1 MTTENSKQEHLG
13 KYSRDFAVFLPAIS
27 NFYNT
32 FISKQRVTKGEHIP
46 AERIPESF
54 DRGVE
59 GLNFINPDEG
69 YFTYPTALYS
79 AGHACLDM
87 DKVNDRDSM
96 CVNRDREFS
105 TIVGDSGGYQLGK
118 GVIKFDWKDFE
129 GNKANEVR
137 SNILNWL
144 ELTSDWAMTLD
155 VPTWAADDLN
165 SPKTGLTSFQD
176 TLDGTIYNNKFFQ
189 KNRLGQTKFLNVLQ
203 GDDWETAQI
212 WYDQVKDFEFEGW
225 AMGGINMCDMEVM
238 LKRLIIMRD
247 EKKLDG
253 KDWMHVLGTS
263 QLDWACFL
271 TQVQRQVRKHIN
283 PNFTI
288 SFDSASAFLSTANG
302 LVYTQN
308 TFTPSRFS
316 FIMDKAPDD
325 KRLKG
330 SEIQFPFD
338 SGIGRRL
345 KMKDVCWYGEGDLN
359 KNNKEGKTSWD
370 SFSYVLMMAH
380 NVYNQIRAV
389 QTANDLNDIEM
400 LKHKPQVGHW
410 RKTKGSDNTDE
421 FSEFVPRN
429 ILYFNTLVE
438 EVFSSEKPM
447 DVINNASSFLAD
459 IRGTRWQRATGGGK
473 GKNNFSSLFEG
484 G

>member
-1 MTTENSKQEHLG
+1 MTEIKGQEHLG
-13 KYSRDFAVFLPAIS
+13 ELSRDFAVFLPAIS
-27 NFYNT
+27 NFFNT
-32 FISKQRVTKGEHIP
+32 FISKQRVTKGTHIP
-46 AERIPESF
+46 QERIPKGL

-87 DKVNDRDSM
+87 DKVADRDSM
-96 CVNRDREFS
+96 CVDRDRKFS

-129 GNKANEVR
+129 GNKANAVR

-155 VPTWAADDLN
+155 DPSWAADDLN
-165 SPKTGLTSFQD
+165 SPKTGLNSFQD
-176 TLDGTIYNNKFFQ
+176 CLDGTIYNNNFFQ

-225 AMGGINMCDMEVM
+225 GMGGINMCDMEVL

-253 KDWMHVLGTS
+253 KDWMHILGTS
-263 QLDWACFL
+263 QLDWACYL

-283 PNFTI
+283 ENFTI

-308 TFTPSRFS
+308 VFTPQRFS

-325 KRLKG
+325 KKLKG
-330 SEIQFPFD
+330 SNIQFPFP
-338 SGIGRRL
+338 SQIGNRL
-345 KMKDVCWYGEGDLN
+345 KMGDVCWYGEGDLN

-370 SFSYVLMMAH
+370 SFSYCLMMAH

-389 QTANDLNDIEM
+389 QTANDLNDIER
-400 LKHKPQVGHW
+400 LKYQPQVGHW

-421 FSEFVPRN
+421 FSEYVPRN
-429 ILYFNTLVE
+429 ILYFNTLAE
-438 EVFSSEKPM
+438 EVFTSEKPM
-447 DVINNASSFLAD
+447 EVINNASSFLAD

>member
-1 MTTENSKQEHLG
+1 MTDKNKRQEHLG
-13 KYSRDFAVFLPAIS
+13 DLSRDFAVFLPAIS

-46 AERIPESF
+46 LDRIPKGF
-54 DRGVE
+54 DSGVE
-59 GLNFINPDEG
+59 GLNFINPEEG

-96 CVNRDREFS
+96 CVNRDRKFS
-105 TIVGDSGGYQLGK
+105 TIVGDSGGYQIGK

-129 GNKANEVR
+129 GNKANAVR

-155 VPTWAADDLN
+155 VPSWAADDLN
-165 SPKTGLTSFQD
+165 SPKTGLNSFQD

-212 WYDQVKDFEFEGW
+212 WYDQVKNFEFEGW

-238 LKRLIIMRD
+238 LRRLIIMRD
-247 EKKLDG
+247 EKKLEG

-283 PNFTI
+283 NNFTM

-302 LVYTQN
+302 LVYTHN
-308 TFTPSRFS
+308 LFTPKRWSY
-316 FIMDKAPDD
+316 IMEKAPDD
-325 KRLKG
+325 KKMKG
-330 SEIQFPFD
+330 LDIPFPFK
-338 SGIGRRL
+338 SAIGERL

-359 KNNKEGKTSWD
+359 KNGKEGATAWD
-370 SFSYVLMMAH
+370 SFSYCLMMGH
-380 NVYNQIRAV
+380 NVYNHIRAV
-389 QTANDLNDIEM
+389 QIANDMNDIEM
-400 LKHKPQVGHW
+400 IKHQPDVKHW
-410 RKTKGSDNTDE
+410 RKTKNSDTTDE
-421 FSEFVPRN
+421 FSDFVPRN

-438 EVFSSEKPM
+438 QVFTSEKPM
-447 DVINNASSFLAD
+447 EVINNASGFLAD
-459 IRGTRWQRATGGGK
+459 IRGTRWARATGGGK
-473 GKNNFSSLFEG
+473 GKNNFSSLFE
-484 G
+484 

>member
-1 MTTENSKQEHLG
+1 MTEQNKRQEHLG
-13 KYSRDFAVFLPAIS
+13 EHSRDFAVFLPAIS
-27 NFYNT
+27 GFYANYV
-32 FISKQRVTKGEHIP
+32 SKQRLNENYVEKT
-46 AERIPESF
+46 RIPNGF
-54 DRGVE
+54 DRGIE
-59 GLNFINPDEG
+59 GLNFLNPQEG

-79 AGHACLDM
+79 AGHACLNI
-87 DKVNDRDSM
+87 DKAPEQDSM
-96 CVNRDREFS
+96 CINRDRKFS
-105 TIVGDSGGYQLGK
+105 TIVGDSGGYQIGK

-129 GNKANEVR
+129 GNKANKVR
-137 SNILNWL
+137 SDILNWL
-144 ELTSDWAMTLD
+144 ELTADWSMTLD

-165 SPKTGLTSFQD
+165 SQKTGLKSFQD

-212 WYDQVKDFEFEGW
+212 WYDKVKDFEFEGW

-247 EKKLDG
+247 EKKLEG

-271 TQVQRQVRKHIN
+271 TQVQRQVRKLIN

-302 LVYTQN
+302 LVYTHN
-308 TFTPSRFS
+308 LFTPKRWSY
-316 FIMDKAPDD
+316 IMEKAPDD

-330 SEIQFPFD
+330 SNILFPFK
-338 SGIGRRL
+338 SAIGDRL
-345 KMKDVCWYGEGDLN
+345 TMGDVCWYGEGDLN
-359 KNNKEGKTSWD
+359 KIGKEGKTSWD
-370 SFSYVLMMAH
+370 SFSYALMMGH
-380 NVYNQIRAV
+380 NVYNHIRAV
-389 QTANDLNDIEM
+389 QIANDLNDIEM
-400 LKHKPQVGHW
+400 IKHQPQITHW
-410 RKTKGSDNTDE
+410 RKTAQSDTTDE
-421 FSEFVPRN
+421 MSNFVPRN

-438 EVFSSEKPM
+438 KVFTSQQPM
-447 DVINNASSFLAD
+447 DVINSAKAFLAD

-473 GKNNFSSLFEG
+473 GKNNFSSLFE
-484 G
+484 

>member
-271 TQVQRQVRKHIN
+271 TQVQRQVRKNIN

-400 LKHKPQVGHW
+400 LKHKPLVGHW

>member
-1 MTTENSKQEHLG
+1 MTEQNSTQEHLG
-13 KYSRDFAVFLPAIS
+13 EKSRDFAVFLPAIS
-27 NFYNT
+27 NFFNT
-32 FISKQRVTKGEHIP
+32 FISKQRVTKGAHIP
-46 AERIPESF
+46 VERIPAGF

-59 GLNFINPDEG
+59 GLNFINPEEG

-87 DKVNDRDSM
+87 EKVADRDSM
-96 CVNRDREFS
+96 CVNRDRKFS

-129 GNKANEVR
+129 GTKANAVR

-144 ELTSDWAMTLD
+144 ELTSDWSMTLD

-165 SPKTGLTSFQD
+165 SPKTGLHSFQD
-176 TLDGTIYNNKFFQ
+176 CLDGTIYNNKFFQ

-212 WYDQVKDFEFEGW
+212 WYDNVKDFEFEGW

-283 PNFTI
+283 EKFTI

-325 KRLKG
+325 KSLKG
-330 SEIQFPFD
+330 SDIQFPFD
-338 SGIGRRL
+338 SAIGRRL
-345 KMKDVCWYGEGDLN
+345 KMKDVCWYGAGDLN
-359 KNNKEGKTSWD
+359 KN
-370 SFSYVLMMAH
+370 
-380 NVYNQIRAV
+380 
-389 QTANDLNDIEM
+389 
-400 LKHKPQVGHW
+400 
-410 RKTKGSDNTDE
+410 
-421 FSEFVPRN
+421 
-429 ILYFNTLVE
+429 
-438 EVFSSEKPM
+438 
-447 DVINNASSFLAD
+447 
-459 IRGTRWQRATGGGK
+459 
-473 GKNNFSSLFEG
+473 
-484 G
+484 

>member
-1 MTTENSKQEHLG
+1 MTNKRQEHLG
-13 KYSRDFAVFLPAIS
+13 ALSRDFAVFLPAIS

-32 FISKQRVTKGEHIP
+32 FISKQRVTEGAHIP
-46 AERIPESF
+46 LERIPQGF
-54 DRGVE
+54 DSGVE
-59 GLNFINPDEG
+59 GLNFLNPEQG

-87 DKVNDRDSM
+87 EKVNDRDSM
-96 CVNRDREFS
+96 VVNRDRNFS
-105 TIVGDSGGYQLGK
+105 TIVGDSGGYQIGR
-118 GVIKFDWKDFE
+118 GVIQFDWKDFE
-129 GNKANEVR
+129 GNKANKVR
-137 SNILNWL
+137 SDILNWL

-165 SPKTGLTSFQD
+165 SPKTGLTSFKD
-176 TLDGTIYNNKFFQ
+176 TLDGTLYNNRFFQ
-189 KNRLGQTKFLNVLQ
+189 KNRLGQTKLLNVLQ

-212 WYDQVKDFEFEGW
+212 WYDAVKDFEFEGW

-253 KDWMHVLGTS
+253 KNWMHVLGTS
-263 QLDWACFL
+263 QLDWACYL
-271 TQVQRQVRKHIN
+271 TQIQRQVRKHIN
-283 PNFTI
+283 PEFTI

-308 TFTPSRFS
+308 MFTPSRWS

-330 SEIQFPFD
+330 SKIPFPFQ
-338 SGIGRRL
+338 SAIGNRL
-345 KMKDVCWYGEGDLN
+345 NMGDICYYGEGDLN
-359 KNNKEGKTSWD
+359 KNGKEGATAWD
-370 SFSYVLMMAH
+370 SFSYCLMMGH

-389 QTANDLNDIEM
+389 QVANDMNDIESVVHRPEV
-400 LKHKPQVGHW
+400 KHW
-410 RKTKGSDNTDE
+410 RKTKTSDTTDE
-421 FSEFVPRN
+421 HSTYVPRN

-438 EVFSSEKPM
+438 EVFTSENPM
-447 DVINNASSFLAD
+447 EVINGAKSYLTD
-459 IRGTRWQRATGGGK
+459 IRGTRWARATGGGK
-473 GKNNFSSLFEG
+473 GKNNFSSLFE
-484 G
+484 

>member
-1 MTTENSKQEHLG
+1 MTDKNKRQEHLG
-13 KYSRDFAVFLPAIS
+13 DLSRDFAVFLPAIS

-32 FISKQRVTKGEHIP
+32 FISKQRITKGEHIP
-46 AERIPESF
+46 LDRIPKGF
-54 DRGVE
+54 DSGVE

-96 CVNRDREFS
+96 CVNRDRKFS
-105 TIVGDSGGYQLGK
+105 TIVGDSGGYQIGK

-129 GNKANEVR
+129 GNKANAVR

-155 VPTWAADDLN
+155 VPSWAADDLN
-165 SPKTGLTSFQD
+165 SPKTGLNSFQD

-212 WYDQVKDFEFEGW
+212 WYDQVKNFEFEGW

-238 LKRLIIMRD
+238 LRRLIIMRD
-247 EKKLDG
+247 EKKLEG

-283 PNFTI
+283 NNFTI

-302 LVYTQN
+302 LVYTHN
-308 TFTPSRFS
+308 LFTPKRWSY
-316 FIMDKAPDD
+316 IMEKAPDD
-325 KRLKG
+325 KKLKG
-330 SEIQFPFD
+330 STIPFPFK
-338 SGIGRRL
+338 SAIGDRL
-345 KMKDVCWYGEGDLN
+345 TMGDVCAYGEGDLN
-359 KNNKEGKTSWD
+359 KNNKEGKTAWD
-370 SFSYVLMMAH
+370 SFSYCLMMAH
-380 NVYNQIRAV
+380 NVYNHIRAV
-389 QTANDLNDIEM
+389 QIANDMNDIEM
-400 LKHKPQVGHW
+400 VKHKPDVKHW
-410 RKTKGSDNTDE
+410 RKTKDSDTTDE
-421 FSEFVPRN
+421 FSDFVPRN

-438 EVFSSEKPM
+438 QVFTSEKPM
-447 DVINNASSFLAD
+447 EVINNASGFLAD
-459 IRGTRWQRATGGGK
+459 IRGTRWARATGGGK
-473 GKNNFSSLFEG
+473 GKNNFSSLFE
-484 G
+484 

>member
-1 MTTENSKQEHLG
+1 MTEIKRQEHLG
-13 KYSRDFAVFLPAIS
+13 ELSRDFAVFLPAIS
-27 NFYNT
+27 NFFNT
-32 FISKQRVTKGEHIP
+32 FISKQRVTKGAHIP
-46 AERIPESF
+46 AERIPKGL

-87 DKVNDRDSM
+87 EKVADRDSM
-96 CVNRDREFS
+96 CVDRDRKFS

-129 GNKANEVR
+129 GTKANAVR

-165 SPKTGLTSFQD
+165 SPKTGLNSFQD

-263 QLDWACFL
+263 QLDWACYL

-283 PNFTI
+283 PNFTV

-308 TFTPSRFS
+308 VFTPQRFS

-325 KRLKG
+325 KKLKG
-330 SEIQFPFD
+330 SDIQFPFA
-338 SGIGRRL
+338 SQIGNRL
-345 KMKDVCWYGEGDLN
+345 KMGDVCWYGEGDLN

-370 SFSYVLMMAH
+370 SFSYCLMMAH

-389 QTANDLNDIEM
+389 QTANDLNDIES
-400 LKHKPQVGHW
+400 LKYQPKVGHW

-421 FSEFVPRN
+421 FSEYVPRN
-429 ILYFNTLVE
+429 ILYFNTLAE
-438 EVFSSEKPM
+438 EVFTSEKPM
-447 DVINNASSFLAD
+447 DVINNASSYLAD

-473 GKNNFSSLFEG
+473 GKNNFSSLFE
-484 G
+484 

>member
-1 MTTENSKQEHLG
+1 MADKNKRQEHLG
-13 KYSRDFAVFLPAIS
+13 QYNRDFAVFLPAIS

-32 FISKQRVTKGEHIP
+32 FISRQRVTKGQHIP
-46 AERIPESF
+46 AERIPKGLDS
-54 DRGVE
+54 GVE

-87 DKVNDRDSM
+87 EKTPDRDSM
-96 CVNRDREFS
+96 CVNRDRKFS
-105 TIVGDSGGYQLGK
+105 TIVGDSGGYQIGK

-129 GNKANEVR
+129 GNKANKVR
-137 SNILNWL
+137 SDILNWL

-165 SPKTGLTSFQD
+165 SPKTGLKSFQD

-189 KNRLGQTKFLNVLQ
+189 KNRLGQTKLLNVLQ

-212 WYDQVKDFEFEGW
+212 WYDKVKDFEFEGW

-238 LKRLIIMRD
+238 LRRLIIMRD

-283 PNFTI
+283 DKFTI

-302 LVYTQN
+302 LVYTHN
-308 TFTPSRFS
+308 LFTPKRWSY
-316 FIMDKAPDD
+316 IMEKAPDD
-325 KRLKG
+325 KKLKG
-330 SEIQFPFD
+330 STIPFPFK
-338 SGIGRRL
+338 SAIGDRL
-345 KMKDVCWYGEGDLN
+345 TMGDVCAYGQGDLN

-370 SFSYVLMMAH
+370 SFSYCLMMAH
-380 NVYNQIRAV
+380 NVYNHIRAV
-389 QTANDLNDIEM
+389 QIANDMNDIEM
-400 LKHKPQVGHW
+400 IKHQPDVKHW
-410 RKTKGSDNTDE
+410 RKTKDSDSTDE
-421 FSEFVPRN
+421 FSDFVPRN

-438 EVFSSEKPM
+438 QVFTSERPM
-447 DVINNASSFLAD
+447 ELIDRASGFLAD
-459 IRGTRWQRATGGGK
+459 IRGTRWARATGGGK
-473 GKNNFSSLFEG
+473 GKNNFSSLFE
-484 G
+484 

>member
-1 MTTENSKQEHLG
+1 MTDNRQEHLG
-13 KYSRDFAVFLPAIS
+13 DKSRDFAVFLPAIS

-32 FISKQRVTKGEHIP
+32 FISKQRVTGGTHIP
-46 AERIPESF
+46 AERIPKGF
-54 DRGVE
+54 DNGVE
-59 GLNFINPDEG
+59 GLNFLNPEKG
-69 YFTYPTALYS
+69 MYTYPTALYS
-79 AGHACLDM
+79 AGHACLNM
-87 DKVNDRDSM
+87 EQVNDRDSM
-96 CVNRDREFS
+96 VVNRDRKFS
-105 TIVGDSGGYQLGK
+105 TIVGDSGGYQIGR

-129 GNKANEVR
+129 GNKANKVR
-137 SNILNWL
+137 SDILNWL

-165 SPKTGLTSFQD
+165 SPKTGLTSFKD

-189 KNRLGQTKFLNVLQ
+189 KNRLGQTKLLNVLQ

-212 WYDQVKDFEFEGW
+212 WYDAVKDFEFEGW

-247 EKKLDG
+247 EKKLEG

-263 QLDWACFL
+263 QLDWACYL
-271 TQVQRQVRKHIN
+271 TGVQRQVREHIN

-308 TFTPSRFS
+308 MFTPSRWS

-325 KRLKG
+325 KKLKG
-330 SEIQFPFD
+330 SNIPFPFQ
-338 SGIGRRL
+338 SAIGDRL
-345 KMKDVCWYGEGDLN
+345 KIGDVCWYGEGDMN
-359 KNNKEGKTSWD
+359 KNNKEGKTAWD
-370 SFSYVLMMAH
+370 SFSYCLMMAH

-389 QTANDLNDIEM
+389 QVANDFNDIERVV
-400 LKHKPQVGHW
+400 HKPDVKHW
-410 RKTKGSDNTDE
+410 RKTKASDTTDE
-421 FSEFVPRN
+421 HSTYVPRN

-438 EVFSSEKPM
+438 QVFTSEKPM
-447 DVINNASSFLAD
+447 EVIANASSFLAD
-459 IRGTRWQRATGGGK
+459 IRGTRWARATGGGK
-473 GKNNFSSLFEG
+473 GTNNFSSLFE
-484 G
+484 

>member
-1 MTTENSKQEHLG
+1 MDSRQEDLG
-13 KYSRDFAVFLPAIS
+13 RYSRDYAVFLPAIS

-46 AERIPESF
+46 ADRIPSTF
-54 DRGVE
+54 HNGVE
-59 GLNFINPDEG
+59 GLNFINPDQG

-79 AGHACLDM
+79 AGHACL
-87 DKVNDRDSM
+87 NLEQTADRDSM
-96 CVNRDREFS
+96 CVNRDRKFS

-129 GNKANEVR
+129 GNKANKVR
-137 SNILNWL
+137 SDILNWL

-165 SPKTGLTSFQD
+165 SPKTGLNSFQD

-212 WYDQVKDFEFEGW
+212 WYDAVKDFEFEGW

-271 TQVQRQVRKHIN
+271 TQIQRQVRKHIN
-283 PNFTI
+283 ENFTI

-302 LVYTQN
+302 LVYTHN
-308 TFTPSRFS
+308 LFTPKRWSY
-316 FIMDKAPDD
+316 IMEKAPDD
-325 KRLKG
+325 KRLKN
-330 SEIQFPFD
+330 STIPFPFP
-338 SGIGRRL
+338 SAIGDKL
-345 KMKDVCWYGEGDLN
+345 KMGDICWYGEGDLN
-359 KNNKEGKTSWD
+359 KNNKQGKTSWD

-380 NVYNQIRAV
+380 NVYNHIRAV

-400 LKHKPQVGHW
+400 LKHQPDVNHW
-410 RKTKGSDNTDE
+410 RKTKGDDNTDE
-421 FSEFVPRN
+421 MSDYVPRN
-429 ILYFNTLVE
+429 ILYFNSFVE
-438 EVFSSEKPM
+438 QVFTSEKPM
-447 DVINNASSFLAD
+447 ELISSARSYLAD
-459 IRGTRWQRATGGGK
+459 IRGTRWARATGGGK

-484 G
+484 A

>member
-1 MTTENSKQEHLG
+1 MTDNRQEHLG
-13 KYSRDFAVFLPAIS
+13 DKSRDFAVFLPAIS

-32 FISKQRVTKGEHIP
+32 FISKQRVTGGTHIP
-46 AERIPESF
+46 AERIPKGF
-54 DRGVE
+54 DNGVE
-59 GLNFINPDEG
+59 GLNFLNPEKG
-69 YFTYPTALYS
+69 MFTYPTALYS

-87 DKVNDRDSM
+87 EQVNDRDSM
-96 CVNRDREFS
+96 CVNRDRKFS
-105 TIVGDSGGYQLGK
+105 TIVGDSGGYQIGR

-129 GNKANEVR
+129 GNKANKVR
-137 SNILNWL
+137 SDILNWL

-189 KNRLGQTKFLNVLQ
+189 KNRLGQTKLLNVLQ

-212 WYDQVKDFEFEGW
+212 WYDAVKDFEFEGW

-247 EKKLDG
+247 EKKLEG

-263 QLDWACFL
+263 QLDWACYL
-271 TQVQRQVRKHIN
+271 TGVQRQVREHIN

-308 TFTPSRFS
+308 MFTPSRWS

-325 KRLKG
+325 KKLKG
-330 SEIQFPFD
+330 SNIPFPFQ
-338 SGIGRRL
+338 SAIGDRL
-345 KMKDVCWYGEGDLN
+345 TMGDVCWYGEGDLN
-359 KNNKEGKTSWD
+359 KNNKEGKTAWD
-370 SFSYVLMMAH
+370 SFSYCLMMAH

-389 QTANDLNDIEM
+389 QVANDFNDIERVV
-400 LKHKPQVGHW
+400 HKPDVKHW
-410 RKTKGSDNTDE
+410 RKTKTSDTTDE
-421 FSEFVPRN
+421 HSTFVPRN

-438 EVFSSEKPM
+438 QVFTSEKPM
-447 DVINNASSFLAD
+447 QVIANASSFLAD
-459 IRGTRWQRATGGGK
+459 IRGTRWARATGGGK
-473 GKNNFSSLFEG
+473 GTNNFSSLFE
-484 G
+484 

>member
-1 MTTENSKQEHLG
+1 MTEIKRQEHLG
-13 KYSRDFAVFLPAIS
+13 DLSRDFAVFLPAIS
-27 NFYNT
+27 NFFNT
-32 FISKQRVTKGEHIP
+32 FISKQRVTKGTHIP
-46 AERIPESF
+46 TERIPKGF
-54 DRGVE
+54 DNGVE
-59 GLNFINPDEG
+59 GLNFINPDKG
-69 YFTYPTALYS
+69 MFTYPTALYS

-87 DKVNDRDSM
+87 EKVADRDSM
-96 CVNRDREFS
+96 CVDRDRKFS

-129 GNKANEVR
+129 GNKANAVR

-155 VPTWAADDLN
+155 VPSWAADDLN

-176 TLDGTIYNNKFFQ
+176 CLDGTIYNNKFFQ

-225 AMGGINMCDMEVM
+225 AMGGINMCDMEVL

-263 QLDWACFL
+263 QLDWACYL

-283 PNFTI
+283 PNFTV

-308 TFTPSRFS
+308 VFTPQRFS

-325 KRLKG
+325 KKLKG
-330 SEIQFPFD
+330 SNIQFPFP
-338 SGIGRRL
+338 SQIGNRL
-345 KMKDVCWYGEGDLN
+345 KMGDVCWYGEGDLN

-370 SFSYVLMMAH
+370 SFSYCLMMAH

-389 QTANDLNDIEM
+389 QTANDLNDIEK
-400 LKHKPQVGHW
+400 LKYQPKVGHW

-421 FSEFVPRN
+421 FSEYVPRN

-438 EVFSSEKPM
+438 EVFTSENPMEVISS
-447 DVINNASSFLAD
+447 ASSYLAD

>member
-1 MTTENSKQEHLG
+1 MTENKRQEHLG
-13 KYSRDFAVFLPAIS
+13 KFSRDYAVFLPAIS

-32 FISKQRVTKGEHIP
+32 FISKQRVSEGTHIP
-46 AERIPESF
+46 KERIPAGF

-59 GLNFINPDEG
+59 GLNFINPEEG

-87 DKVNDRDSM
+87 EKVADRDSM
-96 CVNRDREFS
+96 CVNRDRKFS

-118 GVIKFDWKDFE
+118 GIIKFDWKDFE
-129 GNKANEVR
+129 GNKANAVR

-144 ELTSDWAMTLD
+144 ELTADWSMTLD
-155 VPTWAADDLN
+155 VPSWAADDLN
-165 SPKTGLTSFQD
+165 SPKTGLTSFKD
-176 TLDGTIYNNKFFQ
+176 CLDGTVYNNKFFQ

-203 GDDWETAQI
+203 GDDWESACT
-212 WYDQVKDFEFEGW
+212 WYDAVKDSEFEGW

-283 PNFTI
+283 ENFTI

-302 LVYTQN
+302 LVYTHN
-308 TFTPSRFS
+308 LFTPKRWSY
-316 FIMDKAPDD
+316 IMEKAPDD

-330 SEIQFPFD
+330 SDIPFPFK
-338 SGIGRRL
+338 SAIGERL
-345 KMKDVCWYGEGDLN
+345 EMKDICWYGEGDLN

-370 SFSYVLMMAH
+370 SFSYTLMMAH
-380 NVYNQIRAV
+380 NVYNHIRAV
-389 QTANDLNDIEM
+389 QIANDMNDIEK
-400 LKHKPQVGHW
+400 LKHQPDPRAWMKV
-410 RKTKGSDNTDE
+410 KNADNTDE
-421 FSEFVPRN
+421 PSEFVPRN

-438 EVFSSEKPM
+438 QVFTSETPMEVIS
-447 DVINNASSFLAD
+447 NARAFLAD

-473 GKNNFSSLFEG
+473 GKNNFGSLFEG

>member
-1 MTTENSKQEHLG
+1 MTEIKGREHLG
-13 KYSRDFAVFLPAIS
+13 ELSRDFAVFLPAIS
-27 NFYNT
+27 NFFNT
-32 FISKQRVTKGEHIP
+32 FISKQRVTKGTHIP
-46 AERIPESF
+46 AERVPKGL

-87 DKVNDRDSM
+87 DKVADRDSM
-96 CVNRDREFS
+96 CVDRDRKFS

-129 GNKANEVR
+129 GNKANAVR

-155 VPTWAADDLN
+155 VPSWAADDLN
-165 SPKTGLTSFQD
+165 SPKTGLNSFQD
-176 TLDGTIYNNKFFQ
+176 CLDGTIYNNKFFQ

-225 AMGGINMCDMEVM
+225 GMGGINMCDMEVL

-253 KDWMHVLGTS
+253 KDWMHILGTS
-263 QLDWACFL
+263 QLDWACYL

-283 PNFTI
+283 PNFTV

-308 TFTPSRFS
+308 VFTPQRFS

-325 KRLKG
+325 KKLKG
-330 SEIQFPFD
+330 SNIQFPFP
-338 SGIGRRL
+338 SQIGNRL
-345 KMKDVCWYGEGDLN
+345 KMGDVCWYGEGDLN

-370 SFSYVLMMAH
+370 SFSYCLMMAH

-389 QTANDLNDIEM
+389 QTANDLNDIER
-400 LKHKPQVGHW
+400 LKYQPQVGHW

-421 FSEFVPRN
+421 FSEYVPRN
-429 ILYFNTLVE
+429 ILYFNTLAE
-438 EVFSSEKPM
+438 EVFTSEKPM
-447 DVINNASSFLAD
+447 EVISNASSYLAD

-473 GKNNFSSLFEG
+473 GKNNFSSLFE
-484 G
+484 

>member
-1 MTTENSKQEHLG
+1 MTDKRQEHLG
-13 KYSRDFAVFLPAIS
+13 DKSRDFAVFLPAIS

-32 FISKQRVTKGEHIP
+32 FISKQRVTGGTHIP
-46 AERIPESF
+46 AERIPKGF
-54 DRGVE
+54 DNGVE
-59 GLNFINPDEG
+59 GLNFLNPEKG
-69 YFTYPTALYS
+69 MFTYPTALYS

-87 DKVNDRDSM
+87 EQVNDRDSM
-96 CVNRDREFS
+96 CVNRDRKFS
-105 TIVGDSGGYQLGK
+105 TIVGDSGGYQIGR

-129 GNKANEVR
+129 GNKANKVR
-137 SNILNWL
+137 SDILNWL

-165 SPKTGLTSFQD
+165 SPKTGLTSFED

-189 KNRLGQTKFLNVLQ
+189 KNRLGQTKLLNVLQ

-212 WYDQVKDFEFEGW
+212 WYDAVKDFEFEGW

-247 EKKLDG
+247 EKKLEG

-263 QLDWACFL
+263 QLDWACYL
-271 TQVQRQVRKHIN
+271 TGVQRQVREHIN
-283 PNFTI
+283 PNFTM

-308 TFTPSRFS
+308 MFTPSRWS

-325 KRLKG
+325 KKLKG
-330 SEIQFPFD
+330 SNIPFPFQ
-338 SGIGRRL
+338 SAIGDRL
-345 KMKDVCWYGEGDLN
+345 KMGDVCWYGEGDLN
-359 KNNKEGKTSWD
+359 KNNKEGKTAWD
-370 SFSYVLMMAH
+370 SFSYCLMMAH

-389 QTANDLNDIEM
+389 QVANDFNDIERVV
-400 LKHKPQVGHW
+400 HKPDVKHW
-410 RKTKGSDNTDE
+410 RKTKASDTTDE
-421 FSEFVPRN
+421 HSTYVPRN

-438 EVFSSEKPM
+438 QVFTSEKPM
-447 DVINNASSFLAD
+447 EVIANASSFLAD
-459 IRGTRWQRATGGGK
+459 IRGTRWARATGGGK
-473 GKNNFSSLFEG
+473 GTNNFSSLFE
-484 G
+484 

>member
-1 MTTENSKQEHLG
+1 MTEQNSTQEHLG
-13 KYSRDFAVFLPAIS
+13 EKSRDFAVFLPAIS
-27 NFYNT
+27 NFFNT
-32 FISKQRVTKGEHIP
+32 FISKQRVTKGAHIP
-46 AERIPESF
+46 TERIPEGF

-59 GLNFINPDEG
+59 GLNFINPEEG

-87 DKVNDRDSM
+87 EKVADRDSM
-96 CVNRDREFS
+96 CVNRDRKFS

-129 GNKANEVR
+129 GTKANAVR

-144 ELTSDWAMTLD
+144 ELTSDWSMTLD

-165 SPKTGLTSFQD
+165 SPKTGLNSFQD
-176 TLDGTIYNNKFFQ
+176 CLDGTIYNNKFFQ

-212 WYDQVKDFEFEGW
+212 WYDNVKDFEFEGW

-283 PNFTI
+283 EKFTI

-325 KRLKG
+325 KSLKG
-330 SEIQFPFD
+330 SDIQFPFD
-338 SGIGRRL
+338 SAIGRRL
-345 KMKDVCWYGEGDLN
+345 KMKDVCWYGAGDLN

-400 LKHKPQVGHW
+400 LKYQPQVGHW
-410 RKTKGSDNTDE
+410 RKTKGSDTTDE
-421 FSEFVPRN
+421 FSEYVPRN
-429 ILYFNTLVE
+429 ILYFNTLVN
-438 EVFSSEKPM
+438 EVFTSEKPM

>member
-1 MTTENSKQEHLG
+1 MTENKRQEHLG
-13 KYSRDFAVFLPAIS
+13 ELSRDFAVFLPAIS

-32 FISKQRVTKGEHIP
+32 FISKQRVSGGTHIP
-46 AERIPESF
+46 AERIPKGF
-54 DRGVE
+54 DSGVE
-59 GLNFINPDEG
+59 GLNFINPEEG

-87 DKVNDRDSM
+87 NKVADRDSM
-96 CVNRDREFS
+96 CVNRDRKFS

-118 GVIKFDWKDFE
+118 GIIKFDWKDFE

-144 ELTSDWAMTLD
+144 ELTADWSMTLD
-155 VPTWAADDLN
+155 VPSWAADDLN
-165 SPKTGLTSFQD
+165 SPKTGLTSFKD
-176 TLDGTIYNNKFFQ
+176 CLDGTVYNNNFFQ

-212 WYDQVKDFEFEGW
+212 WYDAVKDFEFEGW

-263 QLDWACFL
+263 QLDWACYL

-283 PNFTI
+283 ENFTI

-302 LVYTQN
+302 LVYTHN
-308 TFTPSRFS
+308 LFTPKRWSY
-316 FIMDKAPDD
+316 IMEKAPDD
-325 KRLKG
+325 KKLKG
-330 SEIQFPFD
+330 SDIPFPFK
-338 SGIGRRL
+338 SAIGERL
-345 KMKDVCWYGEGDLN
+345 EMKDICWYGEGDLN

-370 SFSYVLMMAH
+370 SFSYTLMMAH
-380 NVYNQIRAV
+380 NVYNHIRAV
-389 QTANDLNDIEM
+389 QIANDMNDIER
-400 LKHKPQVGHW
+400 LKHQPDPKAWMKV
-410 RKTKGSDNTDE
+410 KNADNTDE
-421 FSEFVPRN
+421 PSEFVPRN

-438 EVFSSEKPM
+438 QVFTSETPMEVIS
-447 DVINNASSFLAD
+447 NARAFLAD

>member
-1 MTTENSKQEHLG
+1 
-13 KYSRDFAVFLPAIS
+13 
-27 NFYNT
+27 
-32 FISKQRVTKGEHIP
+32 
-46 AERIPESF
+46 
-54 DRGVE
+54 
-59 GLNFINPDEG
+59 
-69 YFTYPTALYS
+69 
-79 AGHACLDM
+79 
-87 DKVNDRDSM
+87 M
-96 CVNRDREFS
+96 CVNRDRKFS

-129 GNKANEVR
+129 GNKANKVR
-137 SNILNWL
+137 SDILNWL

-165 SPKTGLTSFQD
+165 SPKTGLNSFQD

-212 WYDQVKDFEFEGW
+212 WYDAVKDFEFEGW

-271 TQVQRQVRKHIN
+271 TQIQRQVRKHIN
-283 PNFTI
+283 ENFTI

-302 LVYTQN
+302 LVYTHN
-308 TFTPSRFS
+308 LFTPKRWSY
-316 FIMDKAPDD
+316 IMEKAPDD
-325 KRLKG
+325 KRLKN
-330 SEIQFPFD
+330 STIPFPFP
-338 SGIGRRL
+338 SAIGDKL
-345 KMKDVCWYGEGDLN
+345 KMGDICWYGEGDLN

-380 NVYNQIRAV
+380 NVYNHIRAV

-400 LKHKPQVGHW
+400 LKHQPDVNHW
-410 RKTKGSDNTDE
+410 RKTKGDDNTDE
-421 FSEFVPRN
+421 MSDYVPRN
-429 ILYFNTLVE
+429 ILYFNSFVE
-438 EVFSSEKPM
+438 QVFTSEKPM
-447 DVINNASSFLAD
+447 ELISSARSYLAD
-459 IRGTRWQRATGGGK
+459 IRGTRWARATGGGK

-484 G
+484 A

>member
-1 MTTENSKQEHLG
+1 MTDRRQEHLG
-13 KYSRDFAVFLPAIS
+13 EYSRDFAVFLPAIS

-32 FISKQRVTKGEHIP
+32 FISKQRVTEGKHIP
-46 AERIPESF
+46 QERIPKGF

-59 GLNFINPDEG
+59 GLNFINPEQG

-87 DKVNDRDSM
+87 EKVADRDSM
-96 CVNRDREFS
+96 CVDRDRKFS

-129 GNKANEVR
+129 GTKANAVR

-165 SPKTGLTSFQD
+165 SPKTGLNSFQD
-176 TLDGTIYNNKFFQ
+176 CLDGTIYNNKFFQ

-212 WYDQVKDFEFEGW
+212 WYDAVKDFEFEGW

-238 LKRLIIMRD
+238 LKRLVIMRD
-247 EKKLDG
+247 EKKLEG

-283 PNFTI
+283 QNFTI

-302 LVYTQN
+302 LVYTHN
-308 TFTPSRFS
+308 LFTPKRWSY
-316 FIMDKAPDD
+316 IMEKAPDD
-325 KRLKG
+325 KKLKG
-330 SEIQFPFD
+330 SKIKFPFP
-338 SGIGRRL
+338 SAIGDRL
-345 KMKDVCWYGEGDLN
+345 NMGDICWYGEGDLN

-370 SFSYVLMMAH
+370 SFSYTLMMAH
-380 NVYNQIRAV
+380 NVYNHIRAV
-389 QTANDLNDIEM
+389 QIANDMNDIEK
-400 LKHKPQVGHW
+400 LKYQPDPKAW
-410 RKTKGSDNTDE
+410 IKIKNADNTDE
-421 FSEFVPRN
+421 PSEFVPRN

-438 EVFSSEKPM
+438 QVFTSEKPM
-447 DVINNASSFLAD
+447 ELINSSKPFLAD

>member
-1 MTTENSKQEHLG
+1 MTDNRQEHLG
-13 KYSRDFAVFLPAIS
+13 DKSRDFAVFLPAIS

-32 FISKQRVTKGEHIP
+32 FISKQRVTGGTHIP
-46 AERIPESF
+46 AERIPKGF
-54 DRGVE
+54 DNGVE
-59 GLNFINPDEG
+59 GLNFLNPEKG
-69 YFTYPTALYS
+69 MFTYPTALYS

-87 DKVNDRDSM
+87 EQVNDRDSM
-96 CVNRDREFS
+96 CVNRDRKFS
-105 TIVGDSGGYQLGK
+105 TIVGDSGGYQIGR

-129 GNKANEVR
+129 GNKANKVR
-137 SNILNWL
+137 SDILNWL

-165 SPKTGLTSFQD
+165 SPKTGLTSFKD

-189 KNRLGQTKFLNVLQ
+189 KNRLGQTKLLNVLQ

-212 WYDQVKDFEFEGW
+212 WYDAVKDFEFEGW

-247 EKKLDG
+247 EKKLEG

-263 QLDWACFL
+263 QLDWACYL
-271 TQVQRQVRKHIN
+271 TGVQRQVREHIN

-308 TFTPSRFS
+308 MFTPSRWS

-325 KRLKG
+325 KKLKG
-330 SEIQFPFD
+330 STIPFPFQ
-338 SGIGRRL
+338 SAIGDRL
-345 KMKDVCWYGEGDLN
+345 KMGDVCWYGEGDMN
-359 KNNKEGKTSWD
+359 KNNKEGKTAWD
-370 SFSYVLMMAH
+370 SFSYCLMMAH

-389 QTANDLNDIEM
+389 QVANDFNDIERVV
-400 LKHKPQVGHW
+400 HKPDVKHW
-410 RKTKGSDNTDE
+410 RKTKASDTTDE
-421 FSEFVPRN
+421 HSTYVPRN

-438 EVFSSEKPM
+438 QVFTSEKPM
-447 DVINNASSFLAD
+447 EVIANASSFLAD
-459 IRGTRWQRATGGGK
+459 IRGTRWARATGGGK
-473 GKNNFSSLFEG
+473 GTNNFSSLFE
-484 G
+484 

>member
-1 MTTENSKQEHLG
+1 MTDNRQEHLG
-13 KYSRDFAVFLPAIS
+13 DKSRDFAVFLPAIS

-32 FISKQRVTKGEHIP
+32 FISKQRVTGGTHIP
-46 AERIPESF
+46 AERIPKGF
-54 DRGVE
+54 DNGVE
-59 GLNFINPDEG
+59 GLNFLNPEKG
-69 YFTYPTALYS
+69 MYTYPTALYS

-87 DKVNDRDSM
+87 EQVNDRDSM
-96 CVNRDREFS
+96 CVNRDRKFS
-105 TIVGDSGGYQLGK
+105 TIVGDSGGYQIGR

-129 GNKANEVR
+129 GNKANKVR
-137 SNILNWL
+137 SDILNWL

-165 SPKTGLTSFQD
+165 SPKTGLTSFKD

-189 KNRLGQTKFLNVLQ
+189 KNRLGQTKLLNVLQ

-212 WYDQVKDFEFEGW
+212 WYDAVKDFEFEGW

-247 EKKLDG
+247 EKKLEG

-263 QLDWACFL
+263 QLDWACYL
-271 TQVQRQVRKHIN
+271 TGVQRQVREHIN
-283 PNFTI
+283 PNFTM

-308 TFTPSRFS
+308 MFTPSRWS

-325 KRLKG
+325 KKLKG
-330 SEIQFPFD
+330 SNIPFPFQ
-338 SGIGRRL
+338 SAIGDRL
-345 KMKDVCWYGEGDLN
+345 KMGDVCWYGEGDLN
-359 KNNKEGKTSWD
+359 KNNKEGKTAWD
-370 SFSYVLMMAH
+370 SFSYCLMMAH

-389 QTANDLNDIEM
+389 QVANDFNDIERVV
-400 LKHKPQVGHW
+400 HKPDVKHW
-410 RKTKGSDNTDE
+410 RKTKASDTTDE
-421 FSEFVPRN
+421 HSTYVPRN

-438 EVFSSEKPM
+438 QVFTSEKPM
-447 DVINNASSFLAD
+447 EVIANASSFLAD
-459 IRGTRWQRATGGGK
+459 IRGTRWARATGGGK
-473 GKNNFSSLFEG
+473 GTNNFSSLFE
-484 G
+484 

>member
-1 MTTENSKQEHLG
+1 MTEQNNRQEHLG
-13 KYSRDFAVFLPAIS
+13 DLSRDFAVFLPAIS

-32 FISKQRVTKGEHIP
+32 FISKQRVSKGTHIP
-46 AERIPESF
+46 AERIPQGFEN
-54 DRGVE
+54 GVE

-69 YFTYPTALYS
+69 MFTYPTALYS

-87 DKVNDRDSM
+87 AKVNDRDHM
-96 CVNRDREFS
+96 FVNRDRKFS
-105 TIVGDSGGYQLGK
+105 TIVGDSGGYQIGK

-129 GNKANEVR
+129 GNKANKVR
-137 SNILNWL
+137 SDILNWL

-176 TLDGTIYNNKFFQ
+176 TLDGTIYNNNFFQ
-189 KNRLGQTKFLNVLQ
+189 KNRLGQTKLLNVLQ
-203 GDDWETAQI
+203 GDDWNTAQI
-212 WYDQVKDFEFEGW
+212 WYDAVKDFEFEGW

-283 PNFTI
+283 DKFTI

-302 LVYTQN
+302 LVYTHN
-308 TFTPSRFS
+308 LFTPKRWSY
-316 FIMDKAPDD
+316 IMEKAPDD

-330 SEIQFPFD
+330 STIPFPFK
-338 SGIGRRL
+338 SAVGERL
-345 KMKDVCWYGEGDLN
+345 SMGDVCWYGDGDLN

-370 SFSYVLMMAH
+370 SFSYCLMMAH
-380 NVYNQIRAV
+380 NVYNHIRAV
-389 QTANDLNDIEM
+389 QIANDMNDIEM
-400 LKHKPQVGHW
+400 IKHKPDISAW
-410 RKTKGSDNTDE
+410 TKTKASDNTGELSD
-421 FSEFVPRN
+421 FVPKN
-429 ILYFNTLVE
+429 ILYFNQFVE
-438 EVFSSEKPM
+438 KVFTSEKPM
-447 DVINNASSFLAD
+447 EYISANKSFLAD
-459 IRGTRWQRATGGGK
+459 IRGTRWQTSTGGGK
-473 GKNNFSSLFEG
+473 GTNNFSSLFE
-484 G
+484 

>member
-1 MTTENSKQEHLG
+1 MTENKRQEHLG
-13 KYSRDFAVFLPAIS
+13 KFSRDYAVFLPAIS

-32 FISKQRVTKGEHIP
+32 FISKQRVSEGTHIP
-46 AERIPESF
+46 KERIPAGF

-87 DKVNDRDSM
+87 NKVADRDSM
-96 CVNRDREFS
+96 CVNRDRKFS

-118 GVIKFDWKDFE
+118 GIIKFDWKDFE

-144 ELTSDWAMTLD
+144 ELTADWSMTLD
-155 VPTWAADDLN
+155 VPSWAADDLN
-165 SPKTGLTSFQD
+165 SPKTGLTSFKD
-176 TLDGTIYNNKFFQ
+176 CLDGTVYNNKFFQ

-203 GDDWETAQI
+203 GDDWESACT
-212 WYDQVKDFEFEGW
+212 WYEAVKDFEFEGW

-271 TQVQRQVRKHIN
+271 TQVQRQVRKNIN
-283 PNFTI
+283 ENFTI

-302 LVYTQN
+302 LVYTHN
-308 TFTPSRFS
+308 LFTPKRWSY
-316 FIMDKAPDD
+316 IMEKAPDD
-325 KRLKG
+325 KKLKG
-330 SEIQFPFD
+330 SDIPFPFK
-338 SGIGRRL
+338 SAIGERL
-345 KMKDVCWYGEGDLN
+345 EMKDICWYGEGDLN

-370 SFSYVLMMAH
+370 SFSYTLMMAH
-380 NVYNQIRAV
+380 NVYNHIRAV
-389 QTANDLNDIEM
+389 QIANDMNDIEK
-400 LKHKPQVGHW
+400 LKHQPDPKAWMKV
-410 RKTKGSDNTDE
+410 KNADNTDE
-421 FSEFVPRN
+421 PSEFVPRN

-438 EVFSSEKPM
+438 QVFTSETPM
-447 DVINNASSFLAD
+447 EIISNARAFLAD

>member
-1 MTTENSKQEHLG
+1 MTEKNNRQEHLG
-13 KYSRDFAVFLPAIS
+13 EYSRDFAVFLPAIS

-32 FISKQRVTKGEHIP
+32 FISKQRVTDGAHIP
-46 AERIPESF
+46 ADRIPKMFEH
-54 DRGVE
+54 GVE
-59 GLNFINPDEG
+59 SLNFINPDKG
-69 YFTYPTALYS
+69 MFTYPTALYS

-87 DKVNDRDSM
+87 EKTADRDSM
-96 CVNRDREFS
+96 CVNRDRKFS
-105 TIVGDSGGYQLGK
+105 TIVGDSGGYQIGK

-129 GNKANEVR
+129 GNKANKVR
-137 SNILNWL
+137 SDILNWL

-165 SPKTGLTSFQD
+165 SPKTGLKSFQD

-212 WYDQVKDFEFEGW
+212 WYDKVKDFEFEGW

-238 LKRLIIMRD
+238 LRRLVIMRD
-247 EKKLDG
+247 DKKLEG

-283 PNFTI
+283 QNFTI

-302 LVYTQN
+302 LVYTHN
-308 TFTPSRFS
+308 LFTPKRWSY
-316 FIMDKAPDD
+316 IMEKAPDD
-325 KRLKG
+325 KKLKG
-330 SEIQFPFD
+330 STIPFPFK
-338 SGIGRRL
+338 SAVGERL
-345 KMKDVCWYGEGDLN
+345 SMGDVCWYGEGDLN

-370 SFSYVLMMAH
+370 SFSYCLMMAH
-380 NVYNQIRAV
+380 NVYNHIRAV
-389 QTANDLNDIEM
+389 QIANDMNDIEM
-400 LKHKPQVGHW
+400 IKHKPDVKHW
-410 RKTKGSDNTDE
+410 RKTKDSDNTDE
-421 FSEFVPRN
+421 FSDFVPRN

-438 EVFSSEKPM
+438 QVFTSEKPM
-447 DVINNASSFLAD
+447 QVIDNATGFLAD
-459 IRGTRWQRATGGGK
+459 IRGTRWARATGGGK
-473 GKNNFSSLFEG
+473 GKNNFSSLFE
-484 G
+484 

>member
-1 MTTENSKQEHLG
+1 MTDNRQEHLG
-13 KYSRDFAVFLPAIS
+13 DKSRDFAVFLPAIS

-32 FISKQRVTKGEHIP
+32 FISKQRVTGGTHIP
-46 AERIPESF
+46 AERIPKGF
-54 DRGVE
+54 DNGVE
-59 GLNFINPDEG
+59 GLNFLNPEKG
-69 YFTYPTALYS
+69 MYTYPTALYS
-79 AGHACLDM
+79 AGHACLNM
-87 DKVNDRDSM
+87 EQVNDRDSM
-96 CVNRDREFS
+96 VVNRDRKFS
-105 TIVGDSGGYQLGK
+105 TIVGDSGGYQIGR

-129 GNKANEVR
+129 GNKANKVR
-137 SNILNWL
+137 SDILNWL

-165 SPKTGLTSFQD
+165 SPKTGLTSFKD

-189 KNRLGQTKFLNVLQ
+189 KNRLGQTKLLNVLQ

-212 WYDQVKDFEFEGW
+212 WYDAVKDFEFEGW

-263 QLDWACFL
+263 QLDWACYL
-271 TQVQRQVRKHIN
+271 TGVQRQVREHIN

-308 TFTPSRFS
+308 MFTPSRWS

-325 KRLKG
+325 KKLKG
-330 SEIQFPFD
+330 SNIPFPFQ
-338 SGIGRRL
+338 SAIGDRL
-345 KMKDVCWYGEGDLN
+345 KMGDVCWYGEGDMN
-359 KNNKEGKTSWD
+359 KNNKEGKTAWD
-370 SFSYVLMMAH
+370 SFSYCLMMAH

-389 QTANDLNDIEM
+389 QVANDFNDIERVV
-400 LKHKPQVGHW
+400 HKPDVKHW
-410 RKTKGSDNTDE
+410 RKTKASDTTDE
-421 FSEFVPRN
+421 HSTYVPRN

-438 EVFSSEKPM
+438 QVFTSEKPM
-447 DVINNASSFLAD
+447 EVIANASSFLAD
-459 IRGTRWQRATGGGK
+459 IRGTRWARATGGGK
-473 GKNNFSSLFEG
+473 GTNNFSSLFE
-484 G
+484 